1 VSSREPSIE
10 ILMAT
15 WNGGSFIE
23 EQLASLFSQTFQ
35 DFRLSI
41 RDDGS
46 SDATLPIVEQYKTRY
61 SDRVLIRRNPSRQGP
76 CRTFAL
82 LAEESTA
89 PYVAFCDQDDVWR
102 PDKLELSISAMKAIE
117 AEQGSGTPV
126 LVFSD
131 MMIVDDELRA
141 IAPSLWKLGHI
152 NPDRATLGA
161 MLVQNLVTGCTALAN
176 RSLIL
181 KGSPIPEGAT
191 MHDTW
196 LGLTAIVFGVLHPL
210 HETTVQYRQH
220 GGNAVGAG
228 RGWRSGNLLK
238 RLRHDQPFKDRIEAS
253 RKQAE
258 NFAARYYDQLN
269 DRQKA
274 TLRIW
279 LESRDLPVLIRQ
291 LTLHRKGLRGTSLF
305 NHLGFLARV

>member
-1 VSSREPSIE
+1 MSSREPAIE
-10 ILMAT
+10 VLMAT
-15 WNGGSFIE
+15 WNGQRFIE
-23 EQLASLFSQTFQ
+23 EQLASLFSQSFQ
-35 DFRLSI
+35 DFRLSV

-46 SDATLPIVEQYKTRY
+46 TDATLRIVEQYQARY
-61 SDRVLIRRNPSRQGP
+61 PDRVVIRKNSSRQGP
-76 CRTFAL
+76 CRTFSL
-82 LAEESTA
+82 LTEESSA
-89 PYVAFCDQDDVWR
+89 PYIAFCDQDDVWR

-117 AEQGSGTPV
+117 AEHGSGTPV

-131 MMIVDDELRA
+131 MTIVDDELRV

-152 NPDRATLGA
+152 NPDRASLGT
-161 MLVQNLVTGCTALAN
+161 MLVQNLVTGCTTLAN

-181 KGSPIPEGAT
+181 KGRPISEAAT

-196 LGLTAIVFGVLHPL
+196 LGLTAVVFGVLHPL
-210 HETTVQYRQH
+210 HDTTVQYRQH

-238 RLRHDQPFKDRIEAS
+238 RLLHDQPFKDRIEAS

-258 NFAARYYDQLN
+258 AFADRYCDQLN
-269 DRQKA
+269 DGQKA

-279 LESRDLPVLIRQ
+279 SQSRDLPAIIRQ
-291 LTLHRKGLRGTSLF
+291 MTLHRRGLRGTSLF

>member
-1 VSSREPSIE
+1 MSLREPSIE

-15 WNGGSFIE
+15 WNGERFIE
-23 EQLASLFSQTFQ
+23 QQLTSLFSQSCQ

-46 SDATLPIVEQYKTRY
+46 SDATLCIVEQYRARY
-61 SDRVLIRRNPSRQGP
+61 SNRMAIQKNPSRQGP
-76 CRTFAL
+76 CRTFSL

-89 PYVAFCDQDDVWR
+89 PYVAFCDQDDIWR
-102 PDKLELSISAMKAIE
+102 PDKLELGISAMKAIE

-131 MMIVDDELRA
+131 MTIVDDELRV

-181 KGSPIPEGAT
+181 KGSPIPRGAT

-196 LGLTAIVFGVLHPL
+196 LGLIAVVFGVLHPL
-210 HETTVQYRQH
+210 HETAVQYRQH
-220 GGNAVGAG
+220 GGNVVGAG
-228 RGWRSGNLLK
+228 RGWRSGSLLK
-238 RLRHDQPFKDRIEAS
+238 RLRHDQPFKERIEAS

-258 NFAARYYDQLN
+258 TFVAQFCDQLN
-269 DRQKA
+269 EQQKA

-279 LESRDLPVLIRQ
+279 LESRDLPVLVRQ